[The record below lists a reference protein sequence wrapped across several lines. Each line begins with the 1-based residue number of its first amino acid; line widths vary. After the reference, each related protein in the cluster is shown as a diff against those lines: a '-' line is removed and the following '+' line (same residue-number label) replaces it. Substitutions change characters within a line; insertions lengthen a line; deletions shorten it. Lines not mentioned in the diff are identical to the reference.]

1 MAQDFGPE
9 ESADEIVEPADEDRR
24 KRRPN
29 VVRAWITLILIILIV
44 LLLLCQ
50 FLGNVAKLPSSRTTT
65 AVPVS
70 PGPAI
75 PGGPPTPDRTVSVNI
90 HNGPT
95 VPDVVGMSRSAA
107 IGTLAAAHYRASVML
122 VYGLSVPDNTVLHQN
137 PSAGSALKHGKIV
150 GLLVQRRA
158 KATGKVP
165 GVTGLTQAEATRRV
179 KAAGFKVTISYS
191 PVTRR
196 MAVGHVFTQWPL
208 GGDVLEIGRDV
219 QLQIVIKP

>member
-9 ESADEIVEPADEDRR
+9 ESADEIVEPTDEDRR
-24 KRRPN
+24 KRRSN
-29 VVRAWITLILIILIV
+29 VRAWITLILIILIV

-50 FLGNVAKLPSSRTTT
+50 FLGNIALLQSSRTTT
-65 AVPVS
+65 AVPV
-70 PGPAI
+70 PAGPAI
-75 PGGPPTPDRTVSVNI
+75 PGGPPAPDRTVSVNI

-95 VPDVVGMSRSAA
+95 VPDVVGMSRTAA
-107 IGTLAAAHYRASVML
+107 IRTLAAAHYRASVL
-122 VYGLSVPDNTVLHQN
+122 TVYGVSVPDDTVMHQN

-158 KATGKVP
+158 KATGRVP
-165 GVTGLTQAEATRRV
+165 GVTGLTQAEASRRV
-179 KAAGFKVTISYS
+179 RAAGFTVTISYS

-196 MAVGHVFTQWPL
+196 MAVGHVLTQWPL